1 MRDGEGSMTYASG
14 NRYEGSWQRDKKNG
28 YGVMRWLNLRE
39 KYAGG
44 WADDMQSGYGEHV
57 WMDDKPAEG
66 SLGVLK
72 QVGRW
77 VCKCNVGQ
85 ETRRYLIWRYIDG
98 RVQVVRAGTG
108 AGCDE
113 AVAFA
118 CCGRSVTCTVGSG
131 PWASGMGRGPSTT
144 PTAPDTGTTH
154 TS

>member
-1 MRDGEGSMTYASG
+1 MTYASG

-72 QVGRW
+72 QVGR
-77 VCKCNVGQ
+77 C
-85 ETRRYLIWRYIDG
+85 
-98 RVQVVRAGTG
+98 
-108 AGCDE
+108 GCQ
-113 AVAFA
+113 
-118 CCGRSVTCTVGSG
+118 
-131 PWASGMGRGPSTT
+131 
-144 PTAPDTGTTH
+144 
-154 TS
+154 